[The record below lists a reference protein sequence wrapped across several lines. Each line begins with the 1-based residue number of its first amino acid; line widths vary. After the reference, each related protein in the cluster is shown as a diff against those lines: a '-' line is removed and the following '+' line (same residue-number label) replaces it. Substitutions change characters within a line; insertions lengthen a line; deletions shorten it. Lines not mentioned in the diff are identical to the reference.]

1 MRCRIVGWTNKQMNK
16 TRWTSDGGG
25 TYVDEG
31 SLRLIVAVVVHEL
44 RHVMERRLERPER
57 ILLDGHGGQADDQ
70 NQRRLHLLRVPQN
83 DVLFQLLCLFV
94 LFCFVCFFAKR
105 GGTTHLGGRWRMM
118 SLGRRMIVLSIWCS
132 YLYRLGWRPRWRRTI
147 KIQLTLMIRAYHSR
161 HSSAAWPIQVVFCS
175 VLSVEYF
182 FAAHRLI
189 RLRRRV
195 IVHRIHS
202 LAAIVIHFGPYLF
215 RAIT

>member
-1 MRCRIVGWTNKQMNK
+1 MNQWWRRDLRRRRIPPADSGRCSSRAAARN
-16 TRWTSDGGG
+16 G
-25 TYVDEG
+25 TASGTARTDSAG
-31 SLRLIVAVVVHEL
+31 RS
-44 RHVMERRLERPER
+44 RRPSRRPESATPSSVAGAAKWR
-57 ILLDGHGGQADDQ
+57 FVSTL
-70 NQRRLHLLRVPQN
+70 VF
-83 DVLFQLLCLFV
+83 VCFV
-94 LFCFVCFFAKR
+94 LFCFCLFVFFAKR